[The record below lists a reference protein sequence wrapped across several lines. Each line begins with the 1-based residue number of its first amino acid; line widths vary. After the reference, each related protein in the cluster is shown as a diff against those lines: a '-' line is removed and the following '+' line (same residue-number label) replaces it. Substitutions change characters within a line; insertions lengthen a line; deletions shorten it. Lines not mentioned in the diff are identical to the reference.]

1 MKPCLHL
8 LSPKCENSTME
19 KMYFESSLKNTE
31 TQQGGLYGEASIG
44 STGTAMV
51 SDDHYSETKWA
62 EHKKLV
68 CREWRTA
75 FQFLQLAAKNEE
87 CIVAAGIRPVR
98 GTFAQLAENSGDFS
112 HPNHT
117 AHSGCYS

>member
-1 MKPCLHL
+1 MLSVYGMKDELRRPMML
-8 LSPKCENSTME
+8 LVK
-19 KMYFESSLKNTE
+19 
-31 TQQGGLYGEASIG
+31 AA
-44 STGTAMV
+44 TGTAMV
-51 SDDHYSETKWA
+51 SDDHYSETRWA

-75 FQFLQLAAKNEE
+75 FQLLQLAAKNEE

-98 GTFAQLAENSGDFS
+98 GTFAQLAENSGGFS